1 MSKITPPKWAE
12 SSKVESLKTRAKE
25 LVATT
30 KEKAGPALSRVV
42 DGIGAPAQKK
52 MASANDL
59 MAGSVNS
66 LLAGLEGKSP
76 TGEKLL
82 ELRST
87 MDELNPHSL
96 HNAWWFSW
104 MPKGIKRKAISRF
117 IQRYQPMQTHVNEI
131 FNGLR
136 AGKDELLETSIELE
150 HQYDEITEAKRE
162 IEAEIYIGELF
173 IEQVEQQEA
182 TAGDDPQE
190 QQKLATVKNQA
201 MRRIRDLRTM
211 EQAAVQF
218 FISIDQTIA
227 TNSLLSEQID
237 SALTVGPM
245 VMQNALRIQAALA
258 KQKAV
263 EKAVKGFQDGLGD
276 MMAQNAA
283 AVNQAAQNV
292 GDLYNNPVIGLE
304 KLEEGF
310 DQLMSAVN
318 TANETMAN
326 STTKAREVSDRL
338 SQMTKELEP
347 VAAGSRQARDEANA
361 TKQAIKNDPD
371 AFTLKDNKDSDTT
384 ADAQENAKLENQGD
398 NKNA

>member
-1 MSKITPPKWAE
+1 MTKATAPKWAE
-12 SSKVESLKTRAKE
+12 QSKLDNLKQRASE
-25 LVATT
+25 LVTTT
-30 KEKAGPALSRVV
+30 KEKAGPALTRVV
-42 DGIGAPAQKK
+42 DGIGAPAKKK
-52 MASANDL
+52 MSAANDL

-66 LLAGLEGKSP
+66 LLKGLDGKSP

-96 HNAWWFSW
+96 HNSWWFSW
-104 MPKGIKRKAISRF
+104 MPTAIKRKAVSRF
-117 IQRYQPMQTHVNEI
+117 IQQYQPMQTHVQEI

-136 AGKDELLETSIELE
+136 SGKDDLLQTSIELE
-150 HQYDEITEAKRE
+150 HQYDEITAAKRE
-162 IEAEIYIGELF
+162 IESEIYVGELF
-173 IEQVEQQEA
+173 IEQIEQEEANVAADDVQEK
-182 TAGDDPQE
+182 
-190 QQKLATVKNQA
+190 QKLATVKNQA

-258 KQKAV
+258 KQKSV

-292 GDLYNNPVIGLE
+292 GELYNNPVIGLE

-310 DQLMSAVN
+310 DQLMQAVN
-318 TANETMAN
+318 TANQTMAD
-326 STTKAREVSDRL
+326 STVKAREASNRL
-338 SQMTKELEP
+338 ADMTKELEP
-347 VAAGSRQARDEANA
+347 IAAGTKQARDES
-361 TKQAIKNDPD
+361 KEIKESIAADGN
-371 AFTLKDNKDSDTT
+371 AFTLD
-384 ADAQENAKLENQGD
+384 ADKSKEDKPNA
-398 NKNA
+398 